1 MIDIQLYKT
10 LLNNAAVELKSISRS
25 RYFNDGKNFTM
36 SIPLQSADSDVIFT
50 EALVAMRELIA
61 HVEELKDVEARAEAA
76 EARVAEL
83 EAEQRWI
90 PVSERL
96 PEEWQ
101 NVLVIGRDGCIFNWL
116 YTSRMVQPFI
126 LHWTHWMPFKPPKP
140 EEK

>member
-61 HVEELKDVEARAEAA
+61 HVEELKK
-76 EARVAEL
+76 EL
-83 EAEQRWI
+83 
-90 PVSERL
+90 
-96 PEEWQ
+96 
-101 NVLVIGRDGCIFNWL
+101 
-116 YTSRMVQPFI
+116 
-126 LHWTHWMPFKPPKP
+126 
-140 EEK
+140 